1 MGITIGEF
9 LEIFINIIMQIMKL
23 FEGKKDEGN
32 TETETETPEA

>member
-23 FEGKKDEGN
+23 FEGNKDEGS
-32 TETETETPEA
+32 TETPEA